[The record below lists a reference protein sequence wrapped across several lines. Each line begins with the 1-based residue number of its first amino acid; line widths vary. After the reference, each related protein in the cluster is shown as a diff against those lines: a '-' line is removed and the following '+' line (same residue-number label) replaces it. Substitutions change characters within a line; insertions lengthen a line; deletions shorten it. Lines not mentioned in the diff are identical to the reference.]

1 MVQKA
6 TSPRSSRCDGVDGH
20 CGRVYCGRDLGDLG
34 CDGRGRCIGVGQC
47 GGDDGHGGCCGGD
60 CHCCCGGGGCYLL
73 VVIVMTKV
81 GCRGGCVD
89 GRGECCD
96 GGPMVNVTVVV
107 EVVCHSG

>member
-1 MVQKA
+1 M
-6 TSPRSSRCDGVDGH
+6 
-20 CGRVYCGRDLGDLG
+20 
-34 CDGRGRCIGVGQC
+34 
-47 GGDDGHGGCCGGD
+47 
-60 CHCCCGGGGCYLL
+60 
-73 VVIVMTKV
+73 VIVMTKV